1 MLEVFVDTNDVL
13 NGIYYQDEHMQDVY
27 SKYPEILFIDVTH
40 KLNDLRM
47 PLYVLLVEDGN
58 GESVIVAVSLV
69 LHEDACSI
77 RKIADLEIVQK
88 MSYASSEDEYMQH
101 YGLLKDT
108 NLKSVLDY
116 FNANWHSIRNQWVNG
131 LKSDRLTLQNC
142 TNNRLDCINQN

>member
-13 NGIYYQDEHMQDVY
+13 KGIYYQDEHMQDVY

-77 RKIADLEIVQK
+77 RKIADLFK
-88 MSYASSEDEYMQH
+88 KH
-101 YGLLKDT
+101 
-108 NLKSVLDY
+108 
-116 FNANWHSIRNQWVNG
+116 NADWTKTTTIM
-131 LKSDRLTLQNC
+131 
-142 TNNRLDCINQN
+142 